1 MVLNIALLREE
12 GDSNMPSIQ
21 KIIEKMKK
29 LEVYMKL
36 PYKRLITEMN
46 DESGHYYYGRIS

>member
-1 MVLNIALLREE
+1 
-12 GDSNMPSIQ
+12 MPSIQ